1 MTTPATPAN
10 SDRGS
15 QFLSIQALRF
25 IAALAVVVL
34 HSTFYTME
42 RLHSSTS
49 VYDVGANGVRLFF
62 VISGFVMII
71 SSQKL
76 LNTQRGWSVFAFKRI
91 VRIVPIYWAITLIK
105 VAVLLVTPAVVLHSE
120 LDWGYILKSFFFIP
134 EYNVD
139 GEIRP
144 LLGVGWTLNFEM
156 FFYLLFALALACRVR
171 PIRFIAPVLIV
182 MSALSLIKT
191 PDWPVVA
198 YFLCDPIVID
208 FLAGM
213 LIAHWV
219 QRGWTGPSQAA
230 AWAAAGVGLIYL
242 FVPGV
247 PRAEYGTMFAS
258 LITTLAAGSVIIG
271 AVGIEKS
278 IGRRIPQWMVYM
290 GAASYSL
297 YLVHPMVSPAAPA
310 LFAKI
315 GLTGGFMA
323 WLAVVT
329 AVAVA
334 MGAAVLVY
342 RYGEV
347 PFTKWLNRRVRDAG
361 LFDTGP
367 RSRSLPATLAAPLRE
382 RSQSEE

>member
-1 MTTPATPAN
+1 MTMPTAPAN
-10 SDRGS
+10 NDRGS

-42 RLHSSTS
+42 RLHSGTGI
-49 VYDVGANGVRLFF
+49 YHVGANGVRLFF

-76 LNTQRGWSVFAFKRI
+76 LGTPRGWSVFALKRI

-120 LDWGYILKSFFFIP
+120 LDWGYILKSLFFIP

-156 FFYLLFALALACRVR
+156 FFYLLFALSLACRIR
-171 PIRFIAPVLIV
+171 PIRFIAPILIV
-182 MSALSLIKT
+182 MSALSLVKT
-191 PDWPVVA
+191 PDWPVAA

-213 LIAHWV
+213 LIGHWV
-219 QRGWTGPSQAA
+219 QRGRTGPSQAV
-230 AWAAAGVGLIYL
+230 AWAATIIGLFYL
-242 FVPGV
+242 FVPGI
-247 PRAEYGTMFAS
+247 PRAEYATLYGS
-258 LITTLAAGSVIIG
+258 LITTVASGMVIAG
-271 AVGIEKS
+271 AVSLERS
-278 IGRRIPQWMVYM
+278 IGHRIPQWTAYM

-297 YLVHPMVSPAAPA
+297 YLIHPMISPIIPTLLSKGGMKFGFLPIVSV
-310 LFAKI
+310 I
-315 GLTGGFMA
+315 G
-323 WLAVVT
+323 
-329 AVAVA
+329 AVAIA
-334 MGAAVLVY
+334 MVSAIIVY
-342 RYGEV
+342 RFIEQPV
-347 PFTKWLNRRVRDAG
+347 VKKISKSILWVR
-361 LFDTGP
+361 P
-367 RSRSLPATLAAPLRE
+367 
-382 RSQSEE
+382 

>member
-1 MTTPATPAN
+1 MTAPTAPAHN
-10 SDRGS
+10 DRGS

-42 RLHSSTS
+42 RLHSGTS

-62 VISGFVMII
+62 VISGFVMIL

-76 LNTQRGWSVFAFKRI
+76 IDTSRGWSVFSLKRI

-120 LDWGYILKSFFFIP
+120 LDWDYILKSFFFIP

-156 FFYLLFALALACRVR
+156 FFYLLFALALACRIR
-171 PIRFIAPVLIV
+171 PIRFIAPILIV
-182 MSALSLIKT
+182 LSALSLFKT
-191 PDWPVVA
+191 EHWPVAA

-219 QRGWTGPSQAA
+219 QRGWSGPSNTV
-230 AWAAAGVGLIYL
+230 AWAATGIGLIYL
-242 FVPGV
+242 FAPGI
-247 PRAEYGTMFAS
+247 PRPEYGTLYAS
-258 LITTLAAGSVIIG
+258 VITTLAAALVIMG
-271 AVGIEKS
+271 AVGIERS
-278 IGRRIPQWMVYM
+278 IGRRIPQWIIYM

-297 YLVHPMVSPAAPA
+297 YLIHPMISPAAPA

-315 GLTGGFMA
+315 GLSGGYMA
-323 WLAVVT
+323 LLAVAA
-329 AVAVA
+329 AVAIA
-334 MGAAVLVY
+334 MLTSVLLY
-342 RYGEV
+342 RYVEV
-347 PFTKWLNRRVRDAG
+347 PVTKLLNRSAQDAG
-361 LFDTGP
+361 LFDAQLSQQP
-367 RSRSLPATLAAPLRE
+367 PIAPLQE